1 LKVRPKFMTPKQYA
15 RLSDWLKSK
24 GLTAE
29 DFDECIHYIAGVPLI
44 TTTENAVEKEKPSS
58 LPLKERTRQTQ

>member
-1 LKVRPKFMTPKQYA
+1 MRPKFMTPKQYA

-29 DFDECIHYIAGVPLI
+29 DFDECIHYIAGVAIIP
-44 TTTENAVEKEKPSS
+44 TTENAVEKEKAELSP
-58 LPLKERTRQTQ
+58 P